1 MDTVEQH
8 VLPLLPI
15 PEPVGATTITA
26 KNRVSLPAK
35 AIRHLGWK
43 KGDQLLVTMLN
54 DDTIV
59 LTRRPENWTDAYSG
73 KMGHVF
79 GTHED
84 TMRFLE
90 EERRSWQEWAED
102 RGI

>member
-1 MDTVEQH
+1 M
-8 VLPLLPI
+8 
-15 PEPVGATTITA
+15 
-26 KNRVSLPAK
+26 SLPSK
-35 AIRHLGWK
+35 AIRQLGWER
-43 KGDQLLVTMLN
+43 GDRLLVTVLN

-59 LTRRPENWTDAYSG
+59 LMRRPTNWTDAYSG

-79 GTHED
+79 GTHKD

-90 EERRSWQEWAED
+90 EERRSWQEWTEA